1 MAPGSANPFKP
12 VSPGGVLDGSITVA
26 VYVPSANFVDGVAA
40 FQSMAP
46 MQPQPPYPGKVCCSQ
61 ASRTIYCLSAQ
72 LVGISGHPACVCP
85 ESLTT
90 TASPLWTSPGI
101 VLKPF
106 SFCRAS
112 PGPR

>member
-85 ESLTT
+85 
-90 TASPLWTSPGI
+90 GI
-101 VLKPF
+101 PNDDRFSIVDFSRNRIETVLVL
-106 SFCRAS
+106 SCLS
-112 PGPR
+112 WS